1 METVLIPVAIVS
13 GLGLIF
19 GIILSYVSVK
29 YEVKA
34 DERIEAVRDVLPG
47 ANCGACGYSG
57 CDGYAQ
63 AVVDGASITLC
74 PVGGAG
80 LVDSL
85 SEIMGTGGKA
95 SEKMVA
101 RVMCNGTWD
110 KVTIKFDYDGILDC
124 RSVST
129 MAGGPSSCV
138 YGCVGMGCC
147 EKVCAFDAIV
157 VENGLAKVI
166 ESKCTGC
173 EKCVAECPKDI
184 IKMVPARSQYAVVC
198 SNEEKGAV
206 ARKNCKV
213 ACIACR
219 RCVKECPQ
227 QAISIVNMRA
237 IIDTSKCDNCGKCV
251 EVCPTNAILK
261 CGILCD

>member
-29 YEVKA
+29 FEVKA

-198 SNEEKGAV
+198 SNEE
-206 ARKNCKV
+206 RS
-213 ACIACR
+213 
-219 RCVKECPQ
+219 RC
-227 QAISIVNMRA
+227 
-237 IIDTSKCDNCGKCV
+237 T
-251 EVCPTNAILK
+251 
-261 CGILCD
+261 